1 MRILRN
7 LKRDPCRR
15 SEMLFLVC
23 LALAFSF
30 GYVFAQQ
37 PQIVYI
43 YDDLGRLVRVITE
56 TGDAA
61 TYHYDA
67 VGNLLRI
74 TRDTGVSATAS
85 VINVAPNSGVRGASF
100 PISISGLNLAG
111 ANLITSV
118 AGITFSNVRTTLD
131 QIVADITINTT
142 VPTGTTQIVVETQFG
157 TIPTSFTVTDTAPS
171 VLILSPAEGVTTM
184 EGVQLTL
191 SAQAADNVQ
200 VTQVVWSLNG
210 VAETP
215 VFTPPYQKVVKVPVN
230 ITTLSIAATATDSV
244 GQTSTATKTI
254 TVQPDP
260 PPTVVITSPPA
271 GSTAEE
277 GTQLALAAQATD
289 NVEVRQFTWTVNGV
303 EQNSN
308 FTPPYERV
316 VTVPIGLS
324 SLTIVGAAIDNLG
337 RTGTA
342 TRTITVTATPRTTVI
357 GRVITSAGQAIAGA
371 TVRAFSQYI
380 SQSQTDGTFSISQVP
395 TVLGPITVTAEVQQG
410 TSTLTGVSASVPAVA
425 NAITNVGDVTIASG
439 AVADLYPGPRIAI
452 DAAAYLAVVDLNGD
466 GILDIAAPNISS
478 NEVFVFLGIGNGI
491 FQTEQRFATGN
502 SPWSIAVGDLN
513 ADGIKDIVTT
523 NTASDDISV
532 LLGNGNG
539 TFQAHQRLTT
549 GTVPWW
555 VAVADL
561 NGDAIPDI
569 VTVNSDADDVSVLL
583 GNGGGTFQPQQRIPA
598 GVDPSSVAVAD
609 LNGDGFQDLAV
620 ANNFSDD
627 ISVLLGN
634 GNGAFQ
640 AEQRFFAGGHSISIA
655 IADVNGDGNQD
666 VVVAI
671 QESNFVS
678 VLLGNGNGTFQSQQS
693 VLVGTA
699 PQFVAVADV
708 NEDGFSDLVTS
719 GPFNYVL
726 VLSFGNGEG
735 SVQPQPAPPSFAVG
749 TFPLSIAVGELNSD
763 GFPDVVTA
771 NRTSGDVSVLL
782 GNGNGTFQP
791 QQRASTGSSPQSTAI
806 ADLNGDGFRDLV
818 VANGGT
824 NDVSIL
830 LGNGDGTFQTQ
841 QRFAAGSFPNS
852 MAIADLNGD
861 DVPDLAV
868 LSSSAVAVLRGNG
881 NGTFQAEQRFTAG
894 FGSRSVKVVDVNGD
908 SFLDLLTANRV
919 TGDFSVLLGNGAGNF
934 QSHQRFVAGN
944 DPRSMAVLDVN
955 GDGKPDVIT
964 ANGNLNAVSVI
975 IHR

>member
-7 LKRDPCRR
+7 LKRDPCHR

-118 AGITFSNVRTTLD
+118 AGMTFSNVRTTLD

-200 VTQVVWSLNG
+200 VTQVVWILNG

-254 TVQPDP
+254 TVEPDP

-277 GTQLALAAQATD
+277 GTQLTLAAQATD

-342 TRTITVTATPRTTVI
+342 TRTITVTVTPRTTVI

-425 NAITNVGDVTIASG
+425 NGITNVGDVTIASG

-539 TFQAHQRLTT
+539 TFQAHQSYAAGDFPFSVTLS
-549 GTVPWW
+549 
-555 VAVADL
+555 DL
-561 NGDAIPDI
+561 N
-569 VTVNSDADDVSVLL
+569 ADDVSVLL

-719 GPFNYVL
+719 VPFNDVL

-735 SVQPQPAPPSFAVG
+735 SFQPQPAPPSFAVG

-830 LGNGDGTFQTQ
+830 LGNGDGTFQTE

-861 DVPDLAV
+861 GFPDIVTANGTSNDASILLGNGDGTWQVQHRVAVPSNPNSIPIAHLNGDNVPDLAV
-868 LSSSAVAVLRGNG
+868 LSPPALPVLGGNG
-881 NGTFQAEQRFTAG
+881 
-894 FGSRSVKVVDVNGD
+894 
-908 SFLDLLTANRV
+908 
-919 TGDFSVLLGNGAGNF
+919 
-934 QSHQRFVAGN
+934 
-944 DPRSMAVLDVN
+944 
-955 GDGKPDVIT
+955 
-964 ANGNLNAVSVI
+964 
-975 IHR
+975 